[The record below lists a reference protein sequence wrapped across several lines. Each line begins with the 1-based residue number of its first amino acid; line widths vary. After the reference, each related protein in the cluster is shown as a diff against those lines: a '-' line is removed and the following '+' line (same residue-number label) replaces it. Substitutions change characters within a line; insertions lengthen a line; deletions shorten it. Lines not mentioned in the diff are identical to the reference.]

1 MKPILRYTR
10 AVRRGYPACAPGSS
24 IHRPGQQVYD
34 HVMPSRKVSREK
46 RSLFNL
52 TEIEIQSLWP
62 STHLHTYIH
71 TLCNTNTRVSV
82 VSANSPYTIVYLR
95 TNVLHQASMGR
106 GGRLDQRTC
115 VHRERIH
122 DGSYIQRAGRA
133 CRAGHTREAKRAK
146 RVQREVTTR
155 KRGERERER
164 CIGLGS
170 IGSGWRAA
178 PPVMV
183 VGVIDAPDGGGGGEW
198 WREGEASRG

>member
-1 MKPILRYTR
+1 M
-10 AVRRGYPACAPGSS
+10 
-24 IHRPGQQVYD
+24 
-34 HVMPSRKVSREK
+34 
-46 RSLFNL
+46 
-52 TEIEIQSLWP
+52 
-62 STHLHTYIH
+62 
-71 TLCNTNTRVSV
+71 

-155 KRGERERER
+155 KRGEREREMHR
-164 CIGLGS
+164 SWIH
-170 IGSGWRAA
+170 R
-178 PPVMV
+178 
-183 VGVIDAPDGGGGGEW
+183 VGVKSGPSGDGGGSHRCSRW
-198 WREGEASRG
+198 WRWRRMVAGRGGFTGVGVSLSHGRKRKSEGDRWLECNGDEG